1 TMRALAS
8 LAVLGLLA
16 SPAMAADLP
25 EWAYPVNPT
34 PKPPDA
40 TKPISLPGSTKQY
53 TQAQIDD
60 GFNPPDWY
68 PQDHG
73 PVPDAVA
80 HASQEANARACV
92 LCHLTSGAG
101 HPESAGINGLP
112 VGYFMRQL
120 AEFTSGARKGARAT
134 SMIPIAKGLTE
145 EDMKITA

>member
-1 TMRALAS
+1 MS

-34 PKPPDA
+34 PTPPDA
-40 TKPISLPGSTKQY
+40 TKPIQLPGSTKQY

-68 PQDHG
+68 PQDHNAM
-73 PVPDAVA
+73 PDVVA
-80 HASQEANARACV
+80 HGRKETSARACI

-101 HPESAGINGLP
+101 HPESAGIAGFP
-112 VGYFMRQL
+112 
-120 AEFTSGARKGARAT
+120 SAT
-134 SMIPIAKGLTE
+134 SCASSRSSPAACAK
-145 EDMKITA
+145 APAPPR